1 MFYNGQII
9 SSDPQR
15 FSRPTLISFGTIN
28 HIILKCV
35 TEESVVNEAYEK
47 LKEGERGAWLSIWAY
62 IVLSAFKLTIGYLFM
77 SSALQADGLN
87 NATDIIAS
95 IAVLIGLKI
104 SRKPPD
110 ADHAYGHFRA
120 ETVAAF
126 IASLIMAIVGIE
138 VLVSA
143 GQALLSGKHES
154 PDAWVALVAVFCAAV
169 MGGVYYYNKN
179 LAEKTG
185 SKALMAAAKDNLS
198 DALVSIGAAVGIV
211 GSQLAMPWLDIVTAF
226 IVGLIICKTAW
237 DILKDSL
244 HQLTDGFDKKELAEV
259 KQTIAE
265 VQGVLK
271 IKELRARSNGSQTIL
286 DVTIFVSGELNVIE
300 SHEIADI
307 IEDELKEKHE
317 IFFVQV
323 HVEPMI

>member
-1 MFYNGQII
+1 M
-9 SSDPQR
+9 
-15 FSRPTLISFGTIN
+15 
-28 HIILKCV
+28 
-35 TEESVVNEAYEK
+35 NEAYEK
-47 LKEGERGAWLSIWAY
+47 LKEGERGAWLSIVAY
-62 IVLSAFKLTIGYLFM
+62 IALSAFKLTIGYLFL

-126 IASLIMAIVGIE
+126 IASLVMAIVGVQ
-138 VLVSA
+138 VLIDTGSR
-143 GQALLSGKHES
+143 LLSGKHQS
-154 PDAWVALVAVFCAAV
+154 PDGWVALVALFCAAV

-179 LAEKTG
+179 LALKTG
-185 SKALMAAAKDNLS
+185 SKALMAAAKDNFS
-198 DALVSIGAAVGIV
+198 DALVSLGAAVGII

-237 DILKDSL
+237 EILKDSL

-265 VQGVLK
+265 VHGVLK
-271 IKELRARSNGSQTIL
+271 IKEVKARSNGSQTIL

-307 IEDELKEKHE
+307 IEDQLKKKHH
-317 IFFVQV
+317 IFFTQV
-323 HVEPMI
+323 HIEPML